1 MSYSYPYISQV
12 SLKQK
17 SRRKLAGRLM
27 RSHQDCTTS
36 ESTAMTFRHGI
47 MFVTGLLTAAA
58 TIDEAPLI
66 ALAALALM
74 VWAERQINK
83 NRKENEDGTV

>member
-1 MSYSYPYISQV
+1 
-12 SLKQK
+12 
-17 SRRKLAGRLM
+17 
-27 RSHQDCTTS
+27 
-36 ESTAMTFRHGI
+36 MTFRYGI
-47 MFVTGLLTAAA
+47 GFVTGLLTAAA

>member
-1 MSYSYPYISQV
+1 MNYSYPYISQV

-17 SRRKLAGRLM
+17 SRRKLAGRLI
-27 RSHQDCTTS
+27 RSHRDCTSSAS
-36 ESTAMTFRHGI
+36 EAMTFRHGI

-58 TIDEAPLI
+58 TIEEAPLI
-66 ALAALALM
+66 ALAALAMM

-83 NRKENEDGTV
+83 KRKEDEDGTV

>member
-1 MSYSYPYISQV
+1 MNYSYPYISQV

-17 SRRKLAGRLM
+17 SRRKLVDQFI
-27 RSHQDCTTS
+27 RSHQDCMTS
-36 ESTAMTFRHGI
+36 DSTAMTFRYGI
-47 MFVTGLLTAAA
+47 MFVAGLLTAAA
-58 TIDEAPLI
+58 TIEEAPLI

-83 NRKENEDGTV
+83 NRKEDEDD